1 MAQYLSIKKDVTFS
15 IEVGGNTL
23 INLQRLLM
31 YILADKTEKEILD
44 ANEKISKQEYE
55 EDWHEHYAFLAIMIS
70 VLENTA
76 HEKGLTV
83 MQEYDDTKE

>member
-1 MAQYLSIKKDVTFS
+1 MAQYVAIKKDVTFS

-31 YILADKTEKEILD
+31 YILADKTEKEILE
-44 ANEKISKQEYE
+44 ANEKISKQEYDE
-55 EDWHEHYAFLAIMIS
+55 EWYEHYAFLAILIS
-70 VLENTA
+70 VLETTA

-83 MQEYDDTKE
+83 MQDYDDTKE